1 MQILQWIV
9 AAGTAVFVATIGYFQ
24 WRTAQQKVVLELFDR
39 RHEIY
44 REIREA
50 VARITGSGRAD
61 LDIEIKVAE
70 ALERARFFFGIE
82 VIRYLE
88 QFVEAVR
95 DLNCYGQEATAT
107 QNAIEKSGALKK
119 SREAKNKIERFR
131 EDAPALFAPYMRL
144 DQKMPKGWP
153 ILRRL

>member
-107 QNAIEKSGALKK
+107 QNAIEISVVSLPQFYWRTDVRPHECMRFATETSLELLGRV
-119 SREAKNKIERFR
+119 SEAQSAFN
-131 EDAPALFAPYMRL
+131 ED
-144 DQKMPKGWP
+144 
-153 ILRRL
+153 